1 MVSKEEIMK
10 IAILSKLFVAED
22 EIDKLTEDMSEI
34 ISFADTIN
42 NAAAEETG
50 FDNINNLS
58 NVLREDT
65 VIPSLDREKIL
76 ANAKDSDDG
85 CFLVKNIMRER

>member
-1 MVSKEEIMK
+1 MVTKEEIMK
-10 IAILSKLFVAED
+10 IAILSKLFVADD
-22 EIDKLTEDMSEI
+22 EIDKLTKDMGEI

-42 NAAAEETG
+42 NAADEGTD

-58 NVLREDT
+58 NVLREDE
-65 VIPSLDREKIL
+65 VVASYDREKIL

-85 CFLVKNIMRER
+85 CFMVKNIIKS